1 MVTTHHGKICLF
13 TMSII
18 PIDVLRKIEG
28 TTLFYP
34 HSGSDLLVPIQIF
47 SPFVTDFWFAD
58 IAYFRSDQQCGRE
71 FAKCLSGDATKTLP
85 LLSGDQSYEFQGSE
99 ISGPPLAQIEYRVD
113 PDYPDRTY
121 PFLAPCVRTETYLH
135 RNSGKTI
142 RIHLRRGYSVSAFR
156 KEITTL
162 GVFFYRGDSSEG
174 SNTPWLLAIRR
185 RLGQPGTDRHYY
197 LLGEVL
203 DKLIDGGLV
212 VTDGSRCE
220 NRSNPYK
227 PLRQFLMCHQMPG
240 RDAIEQTQP
249 FTGPEGHIFI
259 CVGYAGSR
267 HGPTLIWQVHRPQ
280 SAPTNMAEVQ
290 PK

>member
-1 MVTTHHGKICLF
+1 M
-13 TMSII
+13 
-18 PIDVLRKIEG
+18 PIRV
-28 TTLFYP
+28 
-34 HSGSDLLVPIQIF
+34 F

-58 IAYFRSDQQCGRE
+58 VAYFRSNRRYFGE
-71 FAKCLSGDATKTLP
+71 FAKSLNGDATKTLP
-85 LLSGDQSYEFQGSE
+85 LLSGDKSYEFQGSE
-99 ISGPPLAQIEYRVD
+99 ISGPPLAQIEHRVD
-113 PDYPDRTY
+113 LDHPGQTY
-121 PFLAPCVRTETYLH
+121 PFLEPCVRTETYLH
-135 RNSGKTI
+135 RNSGKII

-156 KEITTL
+156 KEITAL

-174 SNTPWLLAIRR
+174 SNTPWLSGISRR
-185 RLGQPGTDRHYY
+185 SGQPGIDRHYY

-203 DKLIDGGLV
+203 DKLIDGGFV

-240 RDAIEQTQP
+240 RDTVEQTQP
-249 FTGPEGHIFI
+249 FTDPNGYVLI
-259 CVGYAGSR
+259 CVGYAGNR

-280 SAPTNMAEVQ
+280 SAPTTVAEVQ